1 MDEEKLQLLLEA
13 EKRGILSSDK
23 IELLNEARNRNLIPQ
38 LKKVDGVEQFQDI
51 STTESIARGV
61 NVGVLAKLPGA
72 AVDIVNNLP
81 SLTVATTKFL
91 FPTAYNILPKKVK
104 EYINKKSDTTI
115 TSAASQALGIEDVK
129 PLGGAKSIKKGLSKI
144 GIGYEDIKDIPQ
156 EKRPFAVAGETIG
169 ESIIPAALPFK
180 AAAKVKDIKKIE
192 GLFSPVIRGAAQ
204 RPLAF
209 AGTEALTSTAAG
221 TGAGLAEIIAPG
233 DPTARTVGEL
243 VGGTAAALS
252 PGLNLPTILR
262 EGRRLYRSVKPGQE
276 GLQREA
282 AEIIQREV
290 TDPQK
295 TLKRLEQIPISK
307 SLTSGQITGDPGLL
321 AIENTLIKE
330 SNQVK
335 GDIGARIKKSFKDF
349 NDEYK
354 KIVQTGD
361 PQEIRKASQNR
372 LEIIN
377 SYLNNKINNAVKSVD
392 DLSANAFATDKNKE
406 TINLEARKVI
416 DSSLKDANTTE
427 KQLWGKINNNLPVNI
442 TNFKKALRDV
452 IDNKA
457 DEEIINPR
465 IIQRSK
471 SLEDKDF
478 LTLGNLQKSRSFYL
492 DEARKATANNDFNNA
507 RKYKLLAQEILQDFN
522 SIKPQNEI
530 DKINYDNAR
539 DYTKL
544 KNELFRK
551 PAVAKILGRRP
562 SGEKVIREEQTLSSL
577 TVPKDNGKYSL
588 KELRK
593 AAELDITI
601 GEETFKSPK
610 RYNEMELLQND
621 MLRILAGETVNYR
634 GGINLKNLENF
645 VKQFEPSLRDAG
657 LYDKFSNI
665 NEARRIA
672 ENVSKVA
679 NKKTK
684 AFNAKS
690 FTSQVVNGN
699 IDNIINRV
707 INTSNNPTADITSLA
722 AITRNKGRQGLQYS
736 IMQNLLEN
744 SSLSKNNETIIS
756 GIKLNS
762 ILNKITETGES
773 LGDVLVRTNLISK
786 QQKNSLDAL
795 IEKSNVFENALN
807 NTEMIDNLIGKESPI
822 YDLLLRIAGS
832 NIGAA
837 GAVGQVSGSPLV
849 AAQAGSRAAKTLLNQ
864 MPRAK
869 VQQILIE
876 AMKNPNLMKI
886 LLTKPTNINRRLL
899 TNQINAYLIAAGI
912 PELKE

>member
-13 EKRGILSSDK
+13 EKRGILPSDK
-23 IELLNEARNRNLIPQ
+23 VELLNEARNRNLIPT
-38 LKKVDGVEQFQDI
+38 LKKVDGAEQFQNI
-51 STTESIARGV
+51 SGAESVARGV
-61 NVGVLAKLPGA
+61 NVGVLANIPGA
-72 AVDIVNNLP
+72 VVDLVNNLP
-81 SLTVATTKFL
+81 SLAVATTKFFYPQTYKL
-91 FPTAYNILPKKVK
+91 LPKKVK

-115 TSAASQALGIEDVK
+115 TSAASQALGIEDVE
-129 PLGGAKSIKKGLSKI
+129 PLGGTKSLRKGLSKV
-144 GIGYEDIKDIPQ
+144 GVGFKDIKDIP
-156 EKRPFAVAGETIG
+156 EDKRFYAVAGQTIG

-180 AAAKVKDIKKIE
+180 AAAKVKDVKKIK

-209 AGTEALTSTAAG
+209 AGTEALTATAAG
-221 TGAGLAEIIAPG
+221 GGAGLAEISYPG
-233 DPTARTVGEL
+233 DPTARTIGEL
-243 VGGTAAALS
+243 VGGTTAALS
-252 PGLNLPTILR
+252 PGLNLPTILK

-290 TDPQK
+290 TDPEK
-295 TLKRLEQIPISK
+295 TLRKLQQVPVSE

-330 SNQVK
+330 SNQVR
-335 GDIGARIKKSFKDF
+335 GDVGARIKKSFKDF
-349 NDEYK
+349 SDEYK
-354 KIVQTGD
+354 KIIQIGD

-377 SYLNNKINNAVKSVD
+377 SYLTNKVDNAVNTVD
-392 DLSANAFATDKNKE
+392 DLSANAFVTDKNKE
-406 TINLEARKVI
+406 TVNLEARKVI
-416 DSSLKDANTTE
+416 DSSLKDANATE
-427 KQLWGKINNNLPVNI
+427 KQLWGKLNNDLPIKI

-465 IIQRSK
+465 IIQRNK
-471 SLEDKDF
+471 SLKDKDF

-492 DEARKATANNDFNNA
+492 DEARKLTANNDFNSA

-522 SIKPQNEI
+522 SIKPKNEI
-530 DKINYDNAR
+530 DKINYEDAR
-539 DYTKL
+539 DFTKA
-544 KNELFRK
+544 KSELFRK

-593 AAELDITI
+593 AAELDINI
-601 GEETFKSPK
+601 REESFKSPK
-610 RYNEMELLQND
+610 RYSEMELLQND

-645 VKQFEPSLRDAG
+645 VKQFEPSLRDTG

-672 ENVSKVA
+672 ENISKVA
-679 NKKTK
+679 NKRTK
-684 AFNAKS
+684 AFNTKS
-690 FTSQVVNGN
+690 FTSQVANGN
-699 IDNIINRV
+699 IDNIINRL
-707 INTSNNPTADITSLA
+707 INTSSTPTADITSLA

-736 IMQNLLEN
+736 IMQNLLE
-744 SSLSKNNETIIS
+744 SSSISKNNQTIIS

-773 LGDVLVRTNLISK
+773 LGDVLVKTNAISK
-786 QQKNSLDAL
+786 QQKNNLDAL

-822 YDLLLRIAGS
+822 YDLLLRISGS

-849 AAQAGSRAAKTLLNQ
+849 AAQAGSRATKTLLNQ

-899 TNQINAYLIAAGI
+899 TNQINGYLIAAGI
-912 PELKE
+912 PGLEE